1 MSNSNKVVYTAEV
14 IANELETFCGNLMF
28 PNTILPAEFQ
38 DGRTG
43 YVAGETLVAKCNE
56 RDRLESDHV
65 IEKREKARRVELYRE
80 QLESGKVLTDNNPT
94 FNYLQK

>member
-1 MSNSNKVVYTAEV
+1 MTIYTQER
-14 IANELETFCGNLMF
+14 IQNELAAFCGNLMF